1 MACQRRRLGGGTGLP
16 RALTLL
22 GRHQTDI
29 RGKPGEI
36 AVLGGS
42 ACLGVLL
49 TPLIDVDALH
59 ALLIATHLHGAAMAI
74 AAMLLVVALAQ
85 LGLNPIVSVTL
96 LATLLGDGFSPTRAC
111 WRWA

>member
-1 MACQRRRLGGGTGLP
+1 MPGRHRAA

-22 GRHQTDI
+22 GRHSRLI
-29 RGKPGEI
+29 FGASRGEI

-49 TPLIDVDALH
+49 TPLTDVDALH
-59 ALLIATHLHGAAMAI
+59 VLLIATHLHGAAMAI

-85 LGLNPIVSVTL
+85 LVLNPIVSTL
-96 LATLLGDGFSPTRAC
+96 LATLLGMAASPTRAC
-111 WRWA
+111 WWWA